1 MERAQLAQENR
12 VVGGGALGIG
22 YRHIV
27 GPVVRDSSGRRIV
40 RRRPTT
46 NATVRRAR
54 IVVAVVGQRVLYRD
68 VPCSGF
74 AGASHDGS
82 LAPNLS

>member
-22 YRHIV
+22 YRHLV

-40 RRRPTT
+40 RRRPT
-46 NATVRRAR
+46 NATVRRVR
-54 IVVAVVGQRVLYRD
+54 IVVAVVGQRVLCRD
-68 VPCSGF
+68 VPCSRF